1 MKRRMPPHA
10 PPLVGLS
17 ARESQVLAALYR
29 LGRATAAELLQAV
42 AELPSYSA
50 VRSTLRV
57 LHEKGLVQV
66 VGRAGT
72 ANEYAPTRPRV
83 RAARSAASHLLDTFF
98 EGDVRRAITSLLDES
113 SLKLSPAELKRID
126 ALIDAA
132 ERRTRD
138 QGSK

>member
-1 MKRRMPPHA
+1 MTRRKA
-10 PPLVGLS
+10 TETPPLVGLS

-29 LGRATAAELLQAV
+29 LGTATAAQLLDAV
-42 AELPSYSA
+42 TELPSYSA

-57 LHEKGLVQV
+57 LQEKELVHV
-66 VGRAGT
+66 VGSVGT
-72 ANEYAPTRPRV
+72 ANEYAPTRPRE
-83 RAARSAASHLLDTFF
+83 RAARSAVSHMLDTFF

-113 SLKLSPAELKRID
+113 SLMLSPAELKRID

-138 QGSK
+138 GGST